1 MPVGSVFSVSLLM
14 KKLASR
20 YSFHTPR
27 KLTMNTVT
35 STGKL
40 IGNTILANNPR
51 ELNPSMIPASSNS
64 SGTDFM
70 KAEMSSTLMG
80 MAPAV

>member
-1 MPVGSVFSVSLLM
+1 
-14 KKLASR
+14 
-20 YSFHTPR
+20 
-27 KLTMNTVT
+27 MNTVT